1 VRTQA
6 PSSHR
11 HPACPSPVLAHLC
24 EPISTGVQVSKMLG
38 RSPAISRG
46 GRVAACGYAWTWSCS
61 RTASNPLRVEEGI
74 RLDVLAQLPV
84 VSFRYVVIGTSVVW
98 QIPPRRAPMTLHI
111 SPHAQDGLSIERSAD
126 MKTSLAIVLATIA
139 LTFGAML
146 SFTSG
151 VAAPLSGKSPGVF
164 TVQAS
169 LPSPPGPG
177 PYRGN
182 R

>member
-1 VRTQA
+1 
-6 PSSHR
+6 
-11 HPACPSPVLAHLC
+11 
-24 EPISTGVQVSKMLG
+24 
-38 RSPAISRG
+38 
-46 GRVAACGYAWTWSCS
+46 
-61 RTASNPLRVEEGI
+61 
-74 RLDVLAQLPV
+74 
-84 VSFRYVVIGTSVVW
+84 
-98 QIPPRRAPMTLHI
+98 
-111 SPHAQDGLSIERSAD
+111 

-146 SFTSG
+146 SITSG

-164 TVQAS
+164 TVQAP

>member
-1 VRTQA
+1 
-6 PSSHR
+6 
-11 HPACPSPVLAHLC
+11 
-24 EPISTGVQVSKMLG
+24 
-38 RSPAISRG
+38 
-46 GRVAACGYAWTWSCS
+46 
-61 RTASNPLRVEEGI
+61 
-74 RLDVLAQLPV
+74 
-84 VSFRYVVIGTSVVW
+84 
-98 QIPPRRAPMTLHI
+98 
-111 SPHAQDGLSIERSAD
+111 

-151 VAAPLSGKSPGVF
+151 VAAQFSGKSPGVSP
-164 TVQAS
+164 VQIQVL

>member
-1 VRTQA
+1 
-6 PSSHR
+6 
-11 HPACPSPVLAHLC
+11 
-24 EPISTGVQVSKMLG
+24 
-38 RSPAISRG
+38 
-46 GRVAACGYAWTWSCS
+46 
-61 RTASNPLRVEEGI
+61 
-74 RLDVLAQLPV
+74 
-84 VSFRYVVIGTSVVW
+84 
-98 QIPPRRAPMTLHI
+98 
-111 SPHAQDGLSIERSAD
+111 

-151 VAAPLSGKSPGVF
+151 VAAQNYGNLSGKSPGVSPVEI
-164 TVQAS
+164 VQVL